1 MRIII
6 ASAATITTDA
16 LTIAFGAVLPADGL
30 VAGLADVLLRATAA
44 VRGRV
49 VLPALRRLAL
59 ADAFFT
65 DLRADFAVFFRA
77 PAVDLDDLPAVF
89 VDALLMAVI

>member
-6 ASAATITTDA
+6 ASAATIITDA
-16 LTIAFGAVLPADGL
+16 LTTVFGVGFATD
-30 VAGLADVLLRATAA
+30 GLADVLLRVTAA
-44 VRGRV
+44 LRGRV

-65 DLRADFAVFFRA
+65 ALRADFVDFFLA
-77 PAVDLDDLPAVF
+77 PAVDLDDRPAVF
-89 VDALLMAVI
+89 VDALLMQVI